1 MALANM
7 SIASF
12 KEAVGCQKIDIL
24 ENPKTGKLFA
34 SGDNG
39 KNWKVQSSIDFK
51 TSIVVLVE
59 DGDLESACF
68 INPGAGAE
76 VKITL

>member
-1 MALANM
+1 MLNNM
-7 SIASF
+7 SIAAF
-12 KEAVGCQKIDIL
+12 KEAVKANQIQIL

-39 KNWKVQSSIDFK
+39 KNYKVQANIDFK
-51 TSIVVLVE
+51 LAIVVLVE
-59 DGDLESACF
+59 DGELDNACF

>member
-39 KNWKVQSSIDFK
+39 KNWKVQASIDFK
-51 TSIVVLVE
+51 LQIVVLVE
-59 DGDLESACF
+59 DGELDNACF

-76 VKITL
+76 VKISL

>member
-7 SIASF
+7 SVAAF
-12 KEAVGCQKIDIL
+12 KQAVGCEKIDIL
-24 ENPKTGKLFA
+24 VNPKTNKLFA

-68 INPGAGAE
+68 INPGAGVE

>member
-7 SIASF
+7 SVTSF
-12 KEAVGCQKIDIL
+12 KTAVGCSKIDIL

-39 KNWKVQSSIDFK
+39 KNWKVQGDIDFK
-51 TSIVVLVE
+51 VAIVVLVE

-68 INPGAGAE
+68 INPGAGAD
-76 VKITL
+76 VKISL

>member
-7 SIASF
+7 SVASF

-39 KNWKVQSSIDFK
+39 KNWKVQASIDFK
-51 TSIVVLVE
+51 LQIVVLVE
-59 DGDLESACF
+59 DGELDNACF

-76 VKITL
+76 VKISL